1 VLTHHNGIPENGV
14 QTVPPLKLFG
24 EVTGAFA
31 GQQPPAYWYWGHVHA
46 GVAYKPTA
54 HQNGMLCRC
63 VGHSA
68 LPWGV
73 SSDLQVSANV
83 EWFETRN
90 AGDPDD
96 VLRVLNGFVFLQL
109 SGATLKETYY
119 DENGGGGLTR
129 GWGGLRK

>member
-1 VLTHHNGIPENGV
+1 MLTHHNGIPENGV